1 MRVAVVAHRKKKF
14 GGGLIELRRVLSE
27 LGVQDPIWFEVNKSR
42 KAPKRVAKAVSMGA
56 ELVFVW
62 GGDGTVQRSIDVLA
76 GTDIPMAVL
85 PAGTANL
92 FATNLGIPSDLTKAV
107 EVGLGGKRRHLD
119 VGRINGERFGVMA
132 GVGADAMMIKSADRG
147 LKDKLGRSAYVL
159 TGARALSDAQFK
171 VRVSVDG
178 RSMYKG
184 RAGCVLVGN
193 VGKLFGGIQAFD
205 DAEPDDGQL
214 DVGVV
219 TATTA
224 MQWSRL
230 LARASVGRTDRS
242 KYVRMD
248 SGARIDIRIKPKLPY
263 ELDGGDRP
271 PTKVLKVRVEPK
283 ALTVCVPDNVV
294 PA

>member
-1 MRVAVVAHRKKKF
+1 VRVAVVAHSKKKF

-27 LGVQDPIWFEVNKSR
+27 LGVQDPLWFEVNKSR

-107 EVGLGGKRRHLD
+107 EVGLGGKRRQLD

-159 TGARALSDAQFK
+159 TGARALSNAQFK
-171 VRVSVDG
+171 VRVNVDG

-248 SGARIDIRIKPKLPY
+248 AGARIDIRIKPKLPY

-271 PTKVLKVRVEPK
+271 PTKFLKVRVEPK
-283 ALTVCVPDNVV
+283 ALTVCVPDD
-294 PA
+294 ALTG